1 MTISRRNFLVG
12 SAATL
17 AAPSYSVRWA
27 KAAAPTNR
35 ALVVVFLRGGLD
47 VLNFMAPAQD
57 KYYEQSRPS
66 PLRVS
71 LTGDKKGVLLGDM
84 KGAGDMLLNPHAE
97 ALMPL
102 WKSGKLAML
111 PATGLNNPTRSHFQ
125 AMDLI
130 ERGIVNMDA
139 SSPRDGWLTR
149 VAAHM
154 GEQHPGNI
162 LAIGGALPQS
172 LSLCEDALE
181 VADVWDISWLPSK
194 SFGEALHS
202 LHAGDSALDRASKQ
216 ALMAT
221 DSLSAKLLRNANN
234 EPYIKDA
241 PKGIKYPDNDFG
253 RQLLFLADLLQQNK
267 DVHVATADL
276 DGWDTHE
283 NQPDRFT
290 SLTTMLTQGLA
301 AFSNHLDAIGRET
314 TIVVMSEFGRRIK
327 ANESRGTDHGH
338 GGLAMVIDPKANG
351 RRFHGEWPGLAPE
364 QLDQGMDLAITTD
377 FRDVLAT
384 VLSHHGAETAIA
396 AAFPG
401 HQPKMMGDLFRA

>member
-1 MTISRRNFLVG
+1 MNISRRHFLAA
-12 SAATL
+12 SAATV
-17 AAPSYSVRWA
+17 AAPVYSVRWA
-27 KAAAPTNR
+27 KAAAPTKR
-35 ALVVVFLRGGLD
+35 ALVVVFLRGGID
-47 VLNFMAPAQD
+47 AMNFLAPAGD
-57 KYYEQSRPS
+57 KFYEQSRPA

-71 LTGDKKGVLLGDM
+71 LTGEKKGLLLGNM
-84 KGAGDMLLNPHAE
+84 KGAGDMLLHPDAS

-102 WKSGKLAML
+102 WKKGTLTML

-130 ERGIVNMDA
+130 ERGIIAADS

-149 VAAHM
+149 AAAAM
-154 GEQHPGNI
+154 GEQHPGNV

-202 LHAGDSALDRASKQ
+202 LHAGDSMLDRASRQ
-216 ALMAT
+216 ALQAT
-221 DSLSAKLLRNANN
+221 DSLAAKLTRNDKD
-234 EPYIKDA
+234 EPIIKDP
-241 PKGIKYPDNDFG
+241 PKGIAYPDNDFG
-253 RQLLFLADLLQQNK
+253 QQLKFLANLLQQNP

-283 NQPDRFT
+283 NQPDRF
-290 SLTTMLTQGLA
+290 SYLTKTLTEGLA
-301 AFSNHLDAIGRET
+301 ALTNHLDAIGRET

-338 GGLAMVIDPKANG
+338 GGLAMVIDPALKG
-351 RRFHGEWPGLAPE
+351 GTLRGEWPGLAPE

-377 FRDVLAT
+377 FRDVLSS
-384 VLSHHGAETAIA
+384 VLSHHGAEGAIA

-401 HQPKMMGDLFRA
+401 HQPKFINGLFRT